1 MEIKPASV
9 FMLGVAA
16 GAMFIVAAVAPT
28 PSFAQGVKL
37 PRQIV
42 IATPREGGAANLMA
56 NGFAKILTKYSGT
69 KATVRPI
76 GAAAK
81 WMGMIKSGDI
91 DLGLTSQTDLG
102 WAYWGTKSYKGRPNK
117 TFSLVAL
124 GTSQTW
130 GFGIDADA
138 PVNTAADLK
147 KWIAGKR
154 LTHKWVSP
162 VIDHLN
168 TAGLANLGFEG
179 GVEEAKIKPVPVSSY
194 RVFVSL
200 WNERRVDAF
209 GAPTGISLI
218 RRMNAARPLKYIPM
232 FDDPAAIA
240 RMQKVEPAYY
250 ISRQKSG
257 VPGVSKE
264 IPMLT
269 YDYCIIVRNSVD
281 PAVVTHIMK
290 TARAKQ
296 DELAKTHRTVK
307 GFVPAEKRW
316 ARVQAQIPYH
326 PGAIAFYKSIGVW
339 STEMAKHNDGL
350 VAKAKK

>member
-1 MEIKPASV
+1 MKGKSIFTTA
-9 FMLGVAA
+9 LGVSASAILA
-16 GAMFIVAAVAPT
+16 GAFAAPT

-42 IATPREGGAANLMA
+42 IASPREGGAANLMA

-91 DLGLTSQTDLG
+91 DLGLTSQTDLS
-102 WAYWGTKSYKGRPNK
+102 WAYWGTNSYKGRPNK
-117 TFSLVAL
+117 TFNIVAL

-138 PVNTAADLK
+138 PVQSVADLK
-147 KWIAGKR
+147 KWIVGKR

-168 TAGLANLGFEG
+168 TAGLANLGFED
-179 GVEEAKIKPVPVSSY
+179 GVEGAKIKPVPVSSY

-200 WNERRVDAF
+200 WNERRVDVI

-218 RRMNAARPLKYIPM
+218 RRMNASRPIKFLPM
-232 FDDPAAIA
+232 NDDPAAVA

-250 ISRQKSG
+250 ITKQKPN

-269 YDYCIIVRNSVD
+269 YDYCMIARSTVD
-281 PAVVTHIMK
+281 PAVIAHILK
-290 TARAKQ
+290 TVHAHQ
-296 DELAKTHRTVK
+296 EELAKTHRTVK

-339 STEMAKHNDGL
+339 TDEMAKHNEKL
-350 VAKAKK
+350 VAKSKK